1 MRFPENIFEAVYD
14 RLLPTACIACQQFQQ
29 RSICNVCL
37 DTLRDEV
44 LFNYRCCYQCGVTL
58 QAEEIAQQHCVPCQI
73 SEPYFDETHC
83 LDRYTGILQSPLH
96 EFKYQKRIAYVQA
109 LSSTWN
115 ILISSQLEHID
126 SSYLLPVPLSIQ
138 KLAQRGFNQ
147 SWEIARRIKCGRQIQ
162 KSPYILKRHHYP
174 EHQAGSNLED
184 RHLSI
189 KGMFYIE
196 AKYIEQIQNKTVIV
210 FDDVMAS
217 GATLN
222 EIARILKDNGV
233 SRVIN
238 WVLLRAARPIER
250 VQYV

>member
-1 MRFPENIFEAVYD
+1 MRFPKNIFQVIYD
-14 RLLPTACIACQQFQQ
+14 HLLPTACITCQEFQCY
-29 RSICNVCL
+29 SVCHDCL

-44 LFNYRCCYQCGVTL
+44 LFNYQCCYQCGVTL
-58 QAEEIAQQHCVPCQI
+58 QPEEITQQHCAPCQI
-73 SEPYFDETHC
+73 SEPYFDETYC

-96 EFKYQKRIAYVQA
+96 EFKYQKRIAFGHA
-109 LSSTWN
+109 LSDVWN
-115 ILISSQLEHID
+115 MLFSSQLEHIE

-147 SWEIARRIKCGRQIQ
+147 SWEIAKRIRCGRYIK
-162 KSPYILKRHHYP
+162 KSPYILRRHHYS

-196 AKYIEQIQNKTVIV
+196 AKYIERIQNKTVIV
-210 FDDVMAS
+210 FDDVMTS

-250 VQYV
+250 VQHV

>member
-1 MRFPENIFEAVYD
+1 M
-14 RLLPTACIACQQFQQ
+14 PTACITCQEFQQFT
-29 RSICNVCL
+29 ICNKCL
-37 DTLRDEV
+37 QSLISNA
-44 LFNYRCCYQCGVTL
+44 LLNYQCCYQCG
-58 QAEEIAQQHCVPCQI
+58 IALQI
-73 SEPYFDETHC
+73 SELSEQRCAPCQTNQPHFDETYC
-83 LDRYTGILQSPLH
+83 LDRYEGVLQAPLH
-96 EFKYQKRIAYVQA
+96 ELKYQKRIAFA
-109 LSSTWN
+109 HAISHTWN
-115 ILISSQLEHID
+115 LLIGKDLENIPAD
-126 SSYLLPVPLSIQ
+126 FLLPVPLSNQ

-147 SWEIARRIKCGRQIQ
+147 SWELARRVRCGKHIQ
-162 KSPYILKRHHYP
+162 KSPYILGRHHYS

-210 FDDVMAS
+210 FDDVMTS

-222 EIARILKDNGV
+222 EIARVLKDNGV

-250 VQYV
+250 VQHV

>member
-1 MRFPENIFEAVYD
+1 MRFPENILQAICD
-14 RLLPTACIACQQFQQ
+14 HLLPTACIACQQFQHH
-29 RSICNVCL
+29 SICNNCL
-37 DTLRDEV
+37 DTLRHEG
-44 LFNYRCCYQCGVTL
+44 LFNYQYCYQCGITL
-58 QAEEIAQQHCVPCQI
+58 QLEEIAQQHCAPCQI
-73 SEPYFDETHC
+73 SESFFDETYC
-83 LDRYTGILQSPLH
+83 LDRYTGILRSPLH
-96 EFKYQKRIAYVQA
+96 EFKYQKRIAYA
-109 LSSTWN
+109 LALRSAWN
-115 ILISSQLEHID
+115 MLISAQLEHTG

-147 SWEIARRIKCGRQIQ
+147 SWEIAKRIRCERHIQ
-162 KSPYILKRHHYP
+162 KSPYILRRHHYS

-210 FDDVMAS
+210 FDDVMTS

-222 EIARILKDNGV
+222 EIARVLKDNGV

>member
-1 MRFPENIFEAVYD
+1 M
-14 RLLPTACIACQQFQQ
+14 
-29 RSICNVCL
+29 
-37 DTLRDEV
+37 
-44 LFNYRCCYQCGVTL
+44 
-58 QAEEIAQQHCVPCQI
+58 PCQI
-73 SEPYFDETHC
+73 SKPYFDETYC
-83 LDRYTGILQSPLH
+83 LDRYTGILQTPLH
-96 EFKYQKRIAYVQA
+96 ELKYQKRIAYSHA
-109 LSSTWN
+109 LSSAWN
-115 ILISSQLEHID
+115 ALLASQLEKLD
-126 SSYLLPVPLSIQ
+126 SNYLLPVPLSMQ

-147 SWEIARRIKCGRQIQ
+147 SWEIAKRLRCGRDIQ
-162 KSPYILKRHHYP
+162 KSPYILRRQHYS

-210 FDDVMAS
+210 FDDVMTS

-250 VQYV
+250 VQHV